1 MHVYGHTGEF
11 PFQCTQCEQRF
22 LRNCELKKHVLAH
35 SEVKLPQTCPLCPKN
50 CTHTQPIKDLKCP
63 QCARGFTKGYELQI
77 HLQIHSD
84 KLPYKCPYCPN
95 SFAHKPNFRAHIC
108 EHTGKFPH
116 KCLQCLQGFMKRN
129 DLMLHMKTH
138 VEKSSIKSH
147 VVPLNRKEQ
156 ANETYSVAVK
166 AKKDSVKIKNPT
178 VLVKDIT
185 KTTKIKIEPKIE
197 TIQRTPTCTDKSSVK
212 TLAKETPNSR
222 DDSFKCRTCNRLFAN
237 INELRLHE
245 K

>member
-22 LRNCELKKHVLAH
+22 LRNCELKKHVLVAH

-50 CTHTQPIKDLKCP
+50 CKHTKPIKDLKCP

-95 SFAHKPNFRAHIC
+95 SFAHKPNFMAHIC

-138 VEKSSIKSH
+138 VENRSIKLH
-147 VVPLNRKEQ
+147 AVPLNRKEQ

-166 AKKDSVKIKNPT
+166 AKKDSAKIKNPT

-185 KTTKIKIEPKIE
+185 KTTKIKIEPKLE
-197 TIQRTPTCTDKSSVK
+197 RTRTCTDKELVE
-212 TLAKETPNSR
+212 TLAKENPNNH

-237 INELRLHE
+237 INELKLHE